1 LLWLRFLPVFC
12 RIFPELDA
20 EALKSLD
27 GLNEKRL
34 QNAMMS
40 CCLILMTSLY
50 RTCPPRSACLT
61 LRPREMARKGDLI
74 RPLRWEDLRLRLTH
88 LLSRSTDET
97 EFAVGPYVCT
107 PLERMLLNDE
117 GEEAAR
123 LTEKEVTLLR
133 TLAEAGPNGVSR
145 AALLEKVWGYRDDL
159 DTHTLETHIYRL
171 RQKLETDPESP
182 RLLLT
187 LESGY
192 ALTSRRQPVKLNLL
206 LLGFCVCCYR
216 PVRASP
222 VTAPAPSPSSTSVR
236 VNKSAIQFR
245 LPDGSLDPAGLW
257 QISYLM
263 RDVRAAEGTQMDP
276 CPAGLS

>member
-1 LLWLRFLPVFC
+1 MPQLLYFSVSPARRLALAEVLAGFLAA
-12 RIFPELDA
+12 FPGAKA
-20 EALKSLD
+20 EALKSLAELD
-27 GLNEKRL
+27 EKHL
-34 QNAMMS
+34 QSDDVLLLDLDDESAPELS
-40 CCLILMTSLY
+40 V
-50 RTCPPRSACLT
+50 PAACLT

-133 TLAEAGPNGVSR
+133 TLAEASPNGVSR

-192 ALTSRRQPVKLNLL
+192 ALTT
-206 LLGFCVCCYR
+206 GD
-216 PVRASP
+216 SP
-222 VTAPAPSPSSTSVR
+222 
-236 VNKSAIQFR
+236 
-245 LPDGSLDPAGLW
+245 
-257 QISYLM
+257 
-263 RDVRAAEGTQMDP
+263 
-276 CPAGLS
+276 

>member
-1 LLWLRFLPVFC
+1 LNLRGMSRLLFFSASPARRLALAEVFAGFLP
-12 RIFPELDA
+12 IFPELDA

-34 QNAMMS
+34 QNGDV
-40 CCLILMTSLY
+40 LLLDLDDEPVPDLPTPL
-50 RTCPPRSACLT
+50 TCLT
-61 LRPREMARKGDLI
+61 LRPRQHAGKGDLV
-74 RPLRWEDLRLRLTH
+74 RPLRWEDLRQRLTH

-107 PLERMLLNDE
+107 PLERMLLDDE

-123 LTEKEVTLLR
+123 LTEKEVSLLR
-133 TLAEAGPNGVSR
+133 TLAEAGPGGVSR

-192 ALTSRRQPVKLNLL
+192 ALTA
-206 LLGFCVCCYR
+206 GD
-216 PVRASP
+216 SP
-222 VTAPAPSPSSTSVR
+222 
-236 VNKSAIQFR
+236 
-245 LPDGSLDPAGLW
+245 
-257 QISYLM
+257 
-263 RDVRAAEGTQMDP
+263 
-276 CPAGLS
+276 

>member
-1 LLWLRFLPVFC
+1 MSRLLFFSASPARRLALAEVFAGFLAA
-12 RIFPELDA
+12 FPGTEVD
-20 EALKSLD
+20 ALKSLAELD
-27 GLNEKRL
+27 EKHL
-34 QNAMMS
+34 QSDDVLLLDLDDESVPELSA
-40 CCLILMTSLY
+40 
-50 RTCPPRSACLT
+50 PVACLT
-61 LRPREMARKGDLI
+61 LRPRETAKKGDLI

-133 TLAEAGPNGVSR
+133 TLADAGSTGVSR

-192 ALTSRRQPVKLNLL
+192 ALTA
-206 LLGFCVCCYR
+206 GD
-216 PVRASP
+216 SP
-222 VTAPAPSPSSTSVR
+222 
-236 VNKSAIQFR
+236 
-245 LPDGSLDPAGLW
+245 
-257 QISYLM
+257 
-263 RDVRAAEGTQMDP
+263 
-276 CPAGLS
+276 

>member
-1 LLWLRFLPVFC
+1 MPRLLFFSASPARRLALAEVFSGFLAAW
-12 RIFPELDA
+12 PEAEA
-20 EALKSLD
+20 EALKSLAELD
-27 GLNEKRL
+27 EKHL
-34 QNAMMS
+34 QSDDVLLLDLDDESAPELS
-40 CCLILMTSLY
+40 V
-50 RTCPPRSACLT
+50 PAACLT

-88 LLSRSTDET
+88 LLSRSADET
-97 EFAVGPYVCT
+97 EFAVGSYICT

-133 TLAEAGPNGVSR
+133 TLADAGPNGVSR
-145 AALLEKVWGYRDDL
+145 STLLEKVWGYRDDL

-192 ALTSRRQPVKLNLL
+192 ALTA
-206 LLGFCVCCYR
+206 GD
-216 PVRASP
+216 SP
-222 VTAPAPSPSSTSVR
+222 
-236 VNKSAIQFR
+236 
-245 LPDGSLDPAGLW
+245 
-257 QISYLM
+257 
-263 RDVRAAEGTQMDP
+263 
-276 CPAGLS
+276 